1 MQNVLSIMKITVE
14 NTTKI
19 VTLNGV
25 PARIWEPFTESGIKC
40 HCYITRI
47 AIAKDKP
54 RSEEFER
61 ELNEQKAPSAET
73 GAIPIRMV
81 LQCLVSIF

>member
-25 PARIWEPFTESGIKC
+25 PARIWEGFTESGIKC

-47 AIAKDKP
+47 AIDKDKP
-54 RSEEFER
+54 
-61 ELNEQKAPSAET
+61 
-73 GAIPIRMV
+73 
-81 LQCLVSIF
+81 

>member
-1 MQNVLSIMKITVE
+1 MKITVE
-14 NTTKI
+14 NTSKI

-25 PARIWEPFTESGIKC
+25 TARIWEGFTESGIEC

-47 AIAKDKP
+47 AIDKDEP

-61 ELNEQKAPSAET
+61 ELSEQKAPSTEIE
-73 GAIPIRMV
+73 AIPIRMI
-81 LQCLVSIF
+81 L